1 MRLETVYFRQPMPF
15 GIGLACGPEREP
27 VLDMAARTVTL
38 GGDLVVPLEAV
49 MCWRVAAPSEQ
60 PGVTIAPYRSDDTA
74 PETPTAKRGK
84 R

>member
-1 MRLETVYFRQPMPF
+1 MKLSTVYFRQPMPN
-15 GIGLACGPEREP
+15 GIGLACGAEREP

-49 MCWRVAAPSEQ
+49 MCWRVASE
-60 PGVTIAPYRSDDTA
+60 PTPTTDDTA
-74 PETPTAKRGK
+74 PETPQAKRGK